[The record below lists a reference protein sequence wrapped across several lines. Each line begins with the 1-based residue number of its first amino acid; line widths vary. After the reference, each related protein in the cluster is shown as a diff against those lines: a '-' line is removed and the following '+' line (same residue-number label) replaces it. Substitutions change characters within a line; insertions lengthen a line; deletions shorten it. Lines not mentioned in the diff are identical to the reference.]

1 MLVLV
6 VCGLPCVLFLL
17 SRKSPVRQ
25 FNESFDLLATHEEVT
40 SRLGEPLH
48 AFGLHLGRNVR
59 RHQFDRYQF
68 KDKDGCVHSRLKYN
82 VMGPKGHAN
91 VYLEVVDGAPKHEY
105 VYLIVEFTDLGE
117 VVKIID
123 NRKEADSIDANSTAI
138 IDGHEP
144 E

>member
-1 MLVLV
+1 MASVATSHDHPGAALRRAAWIPGPESGGRIRHSIRPMEEEDEWFVTLVLV

-17 SRKSPVRQ
+17 
-25 FNESFDLLATHEEVT
+25 
-40 SRLGEPLH
+40 
-48 AFGLHLGRNVR
+48 
-59 RHQFDRYQF
+59 
-68 KDKDGCVHSRLKYN
+68 RLKYN

-123 NRKEADSIDANSTAI
+123 NRKEADSIETNSTAI
-138 IDGHEP
+138 IDGREP